1 MTMTKTCV
9 GCGGD
14 LPERPLFVSSMPET
28 PLCADCSVRLSDG
41 HGYRMLEK
49 ESTAL
54 MIEAL
59 ECYASVNSHCGD
71 HPEQRRKNARC
82 KELARLLKEAN

>member
-1 MTMTKTCV
+1 MSESKVCV

-28 PLCADCSVRLSDG
+28 PLCADCSVRLSDS
-41 HGYRMLEK
+41 HGDCTLEE
-49 ESTAL
+49 ESTKL

-59 ECYASVNSHCGD
+59 EFMADAQSNCGD
-71 HPEQRRKNARC
+71 HPVQRRKNARC